1 MSNLTENYS
10 TSGAGDFKG
19 CLAVI
24 ASCVLWKWLAKQ
36 CMILVNC
43 WIRAMVL
50 CILALIFIIRPLQWV
65 VTLYLGVLIG
75 VTVPI
80 IVTLLVQTGL
90 GRSLDN
96 KVWLDRRSNS
106 IWMYHNEGTSIVKG
120 KWLGDSA

>member
-1 MSNLTENYS
+1 MTENYS

-75 VTVPI
+75 VTVPSL
-80 IVTLLVQTGL
+80 VTLLVQSGL
-90 GRSLDN
+90 GRRLYS
-96 KVWLDRRSNS
+96 KVLTR
-106 IWMYHNEGTSIVKG
+106 
-120 KWLGDSA
+120 